1 MASVVISGDSSGTIT
16 LSAPSVAGS
25 NTITMPAS
33 TGTVALTSNVI
44 GVGQTWQNVTSS
56 RTYGTTYTNST
67 GKPIVV
73 NVSVYGNINNDNQ
86 LKVDGVIVC
95 VYDGGSYANS
105 ITITLSAIVPAGST
119 YQVTASSGTPTITY
133 WAELR

>member
-1 MASVVISGDSSGTIT
+1 MASVILTGDSSGTIT

-56 RTYGTTYTNST
+56 RALGTTYTNST
-67 GKPIVV
+67 GKPIQ
-73 NVSVYGNINNDNQ
+73 VSMNFASTSSTSYAYTVA
-86 LKVDGVIVC
+86 VDGVTIVSMTTNYVC
-95 VYDGGSYANS
+95 PNFNF
-105 ITITLSAIVPAGST
+105 IVPDGKT
-119 YQVTASSGTPTITY
+119 YVVSATGNSLGY